1 MPDVDLILLL
11 VAVVVVG
18 VVAAVA
24 VGRVQGGLEEPV
36 RSRRDNAL
44 PERRLVDSDL
54 AQARFSVGLRG
65 YRMDEVDA
73 ALDRVQAELRDRD
86 AELERLR
93 EALRG
98 PAPAASGSGAP
109 AATDNVAAPG
119 ATPVAT
125 PEPAAEAP
133 EDSDAGTGPGR

>member
-11 VAVVVVG
+11 VAVAVVG

-24 VGRVQGGLEEPV
+24 VGRVQGGLEGPV

-44 PERRLVDSDL
+44 PERRLDDTDL
-54 AQARFSVGLRG
+54 AAARFSVGLRG

-73 ALDRVQAELRDRD
+73 ALDRVQAELRERD

-93 EALRG
+93 QALRDRQ
-98 PAPAASGSGAP
+98 PTDASPSHTADDG
-109 AATDNVAAPG
+109 TPG
-119 ATPVAT
+119 ATSP
-125 PEPAAEAP
+125 
-133 EDSDAGTGPGR
+133 DAGFGPGR

>member
-11 VAVVVVG
+11 VAVAVVG

-24 VGRVQGGLEEPV
+24 VGRVQGGLDEPV

-44 PERRLVDSDL
+44 PERRLDDTDL
-54 AQARFSVGLRG
+54 ARARFSVGLRG

-73 ALDRVQAELRDRD
+73 ALDRVQHELRERD

-93 EALRG
+93 AALREQQ
-98 PAPAASGSGAP
+98 PAQPVEPVEDDGVQAQDEARDEARDEAGA
-109 AATDNVAAPG
+109 
-119 ATPVAT
+119 
-125 PEPAAEAP
+125 
-133 EDSDAGTGPGR
+133 DAGFGPGR